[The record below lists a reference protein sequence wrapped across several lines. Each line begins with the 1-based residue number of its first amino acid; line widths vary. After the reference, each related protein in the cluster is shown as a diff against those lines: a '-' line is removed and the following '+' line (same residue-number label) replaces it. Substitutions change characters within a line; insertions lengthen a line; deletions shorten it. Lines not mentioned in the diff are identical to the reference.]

1 MAVAI
6 WDHAPTGE
14 ELVERRRQQGWNPR
28 PTDTVDGEIVLGL
41 GACLIKPKNRTAKTE
56 GEDGGI

>member
-14 ELVERRRQQGWNPR
+14 ELLERRTQQGWTPR
-28 PTDTVDGEIVLGL
+28 TTNTVDGEVVLGL
-41 GACLIKPKNRTAKTE
+41 GACLRKQSSRQ
-56 GEDGGI
+56 DGGN